1 MEDSL
6 TRRDVKKLLH
16 KLVDNQEYRGSNL
29 SQFDIYLLLIMTAEK
44 LMQVANAGSPGSL
57 TGKQLQ
63 EVIKKWDE
71 LPLVSVSKRFK
82 HCKNVDD
89 ILKHVHTNHVNV
101 KDSIWLGKRK
111 KREIR
116 NIFKDKHLIWKPEL
130 GSEGLKSTRT
140 RPRVSPAEV
149 QFSRHR
155 LKLNVLDAL
164 DGNLKTSIL
173 TYITGE
179 TPGTSEYKTILKNI
193 NSRRALHVLVWLAT
207 SRNNNVLEAIGAEI
221 IGSDLY
227 YDKTR
232 IQFFRDFV
240 INNVTGRN
248 VHDFTHATDKSLSEI
263 FNRLTGN
270 PSAGSASPSS

>member
-16 KLVDNQEYRGSNL
+16 KLVDSQEYRGSNL
-29 SQFDIYLLLIMTAEK
+29 SQFDIYLLLIMTAAK
-44 LMQVANAGSPGSL
+44 LKNVPDARSL
-57 TGKQLQ
+57 TGKELQ
-63 EVIKKWDE
+63 EVIKKWDK

-89 ILKHVHTNHVNV
+89 ILEHVHTNHVNV
-101 KDSIWLGKRK
+101 KDSIWLGKRTK
-111 KREIR
+111 EEIR
-116 NIFKDKHLIWKPEL
+116 DIFKNKHLIWKPEI
-130 GSEGLKSTRT
+130 GSEGLESTRT
-140 RPRVSPAEV
+140 RPRVSPVEV

-164 DGNLKTSIL
+164 GGNLKTSIL

-179 TPGTSEYKTILKNI
+179 TPGTFEYDTITTKI

-221 IGSDLY
+221 IGSDSY
-227 YDKTR
+227 KNKTR

-248 VHDFTHATDKSLSEI
+248 VHNFTNATGPLSDI
-263 FNRLTGN
+263 FDGRTGN
-270 PSAGSASPSS
+270 TSAGSASPSS